1 MASNKIR
8 LKLQK
13 NQQYRLFIF
22 RTSIF
27 PSKKDYYLSDFF
39 NSDYFISDHIFSLK
53 ILKTIVSDG
62 AQVTLNETDSLFL
75 QLNQNVK
82 TEIFSQFINSLQNV

>member
-13 NQQYRLFIF
+13 KSAIQVIHFQNIYFSLKKRLLIVRLF
-22 RTSIF
+22 
-27 PSKKDYYLSDFF
+27 
-39 NSDYFISDHIFSLK
+39 FISDHIFSLK